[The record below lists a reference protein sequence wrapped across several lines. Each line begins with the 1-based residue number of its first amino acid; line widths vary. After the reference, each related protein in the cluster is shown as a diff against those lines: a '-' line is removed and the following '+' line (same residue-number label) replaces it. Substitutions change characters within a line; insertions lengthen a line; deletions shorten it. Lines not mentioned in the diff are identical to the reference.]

1 MTVKTAQKRKEKPL
15 EVIFL
20 LLVQCTQ
27 VQRINMY
34 IQQERKQGCCSSPS
48 SSLSTP
54 EKNIVR
60 KQHELQ
66 VMASVYSFLTPHLMP
81 AKLIPRFQQLEYIL
95 HHLQLNLHAPEH
107 LASCRHASQQIEED
121 IWCQQKSQYEGSRGC
136 TAGKAWPEQDH
147 EPRLGHGC
155 SQDKW
160 QSLPSDCPQ

>member
-54 EKNIVR
+54 EKNTVR

-107 LASCRHASQQIEED
+107 LASCRHASQ
-121 IWCQQKSQYEGSRGC
+121 
-136 TAGKAWPEQDH
+136 
-147 EPRLGHGC
+147 
-155 SQDKW
+155 
-160 QSLPSDCPQ
+160 

>member
-81 AKLIPRFQQLEYIL
+81 AKLIPRFQQLEYCITCNSIYMHQNIL
-95 HHLQLNLHAPEH
+95 P
-107 LASCRHASQQIEED
+107 LADMPH
-121 IWCQQKSQYEGSRGC
+121 SR
-136 TAGKAWPEQDH
+136 
-147 EPRLGHGC
+147 
-155 SQDKW
+155 
-160 QSLPSDCPQ
+160 